1 MKGVQSVPFHL
12 RHGHSLSVFHL
23 YRPLTILPQPLRIF
37 HYVAG
42 INFAEPALDDCEG
55 VTMILTR
62 LKQKTLLHHERL
74 EKRLDLFHS
83 VKSFEDYR
91 RLLGKFL
98 GFYEPAEEV
107 LEATFNWSAINLDF
121 TSRKKTPLLMRDLH
135 SLGIED
141 TLLLPRCKTLP
152 KFDTMAH
159 AFGCLYV
166 FESATLGWGIVL
178 KHLSRTL
185 GVTRDDGGSFFNS
198 YGDRVVAMWHDFA
211 QQLRAYAS
219 RPDIEDAVIIA
230 AVNSLIQ
237 LDQWMASSPAAV
249 TPTERVK
256 ESPADEKAPRRPRQ
270 NVLRLL

>member
-1 MKGVQSVPFHL
+1 
-12 RHGHSLSVFHL
+12 
-23 YRPLTILPQPLRIF
+23 
-37 HYVAG
+37 
-42 INFAEPALDDCEG
+42 
-55 VTMILTR
+55 MILRR

-74 EKRLDLFHS
+74 EKRLDLYHG
-83 VKSFEDYR
+83 VKTFDDYR

-107 LEATFNWSAINLDF
+107 LEATFNWSAINFDF

-152 KFDTMAH
+152 ALDTLAQ

-219 RPDIEDAVIIA
+219 RPDLEEAVIRS
-230 AVNSLIQ
+230 AVNTLVHI
-237 LDQWMASSPAAV
+237 DQWMASGPAAV
-249 TPTERVK
+249 A
-256 ESPADEKAPRRPRQ
+256 PAEQVEAAPDDEKVSRLQRKD
-270 NVLRLL
+270 VFRLL

>member
-1 MKGVQSVPFHL
+1 V
-12 RHGHSLSVFHL
+12 
-23 YRPLTILPQPLRIF
+23 
-37 HYVAG
+37 
-42 INFAEPALDDCEG
+42 
-55 VTMILTR
+55 
-62 LKQKTLLHHERL
+62 KTF
-74 EKRLDLFHS
+74 D
-83 VKSFEDYR
+83 DYR

-107 LEATFNWSAINLDF
+107 LDATFKWSAINFDF
-121 TSRKKTPLLMRDLH
+121 TSRRKTPLLMRDLH
-135 SLGIED
+135 ALGIED

-152 KFDTMAH
+152 GLDTMAQ

-185 GVTRDDGGSFFNS
+185 GVTRDDRGSFFNS

-219 RPDIEDAVIIA
+219 RPDIEDAVVIA
-230 AVNSLIQ
+230 AVNSMIH

-249 TPTERVK
+249 GPTERV
-256 ESPADEKAPRRPRQ
+256 EAAPADEKALRRPRHG
-270 NVLRLL
+270 VLRLI

>member
-1 MKGVQSVPFHL
+1 
-12 RHGHSLSVFHL
+12 
-23 YRPLTILPQPLRIF
+23 
-37 HYVAG
+37 
-42 INFAEPALDDCEG
+42 
-55 VTMILTR
+55 MILTR

-74 EKRLDLFHS
+74 EKRLDLFHG
-83 VKSFEDYR
+83 VRTYDDYR

-107 LEATFNWSAINLDF
+107 LEAAFNWTAINFDF
-121 TSRKKTPLLMRDLH
+121 TSRKKTPLLLRDLH

-152 KFDTMAH
+152 ALDTLAQ

-185 GVTRDDGGSFFNS
+185 GVTREDGGSFFNS

-219 RPDIEDAVIIA
+219 RPDLEEAVIIA
-230 AVNSLIQ
+230 AVNTLVHME
-237 LDQWMASSPAAV
+237 QWMTGSPGAV
-249 TPTERVK
+249 APTEQV
-256 ESPADEKAPRRPRQ
+256 EASPADEKATRLPRRD
-270 NVLRLL
+270 VLRLL

>member
-1 MKGVQSVPFHL
+1 MKGVPSVL
-12 RHGHSLSVFHL
+12 CRARYGHTLSVFHL
-23 YRPLTILPQPLRIF
+23 CRPLTILPQPPHLF
-37 HYVAG
+37 HYVVG
-42 INFAEPALDDCEG
+42 INVAVPALDDCEG
-55 VTMILTR
+55 VTMTKILTR

-74 EKRLDLFHS
+74 EKRLDLFHG
-83 VKSFEDYR
+83 VKTFDDYR

-98 GFYEPAEEV
+98 GFYEPAEEA
-107 LEATFNWSAINLDF
+107 LEATFNCSGINFDF
-121 TSRKKTPLLMRDLH
+121 MSRKKTPLLMRDLH

-152 KFDTMAH
+152 GLDTMAQ

-230 AVNSLIQ
+230 AVNSLIH
-237 LDQWMASSPAAV
+237 LDQWMASNPAAV
-249 TPTERVK
+249 APTERV
-256 ESPADEKAPRRPRQ
+256 EATDEKMPRRPRQ
-270 NVLRLL
+270 DVLRLL

>member
-1 MKGVQSVPFHL
+1 
-12 RHGHSLSVFHL
+12 
-23 YRPLTILPQPLRIF
+23 
-37 HYVAG
+37 
-42 INFAEPALDDCEG
+42 
-55 VTMILTR
+55 MILRR
-62 LKQKTLLHHERL
+62 LKQKTFFHHERL
-74 EKRLDLFHS
+74 EKRLDLYHG
-83 VKSFEDYR
+83 VKTFDDYR

-107 LEATFNWSAINLDF
+107 LEATFNWTAINFDF

-152 KFDTMAH
+152 ALDTLAQ

-185 GVTRDDGGSFFNS
+185 GVTKDDGGSFFNS
-198 YGDRVVAMWHDFA
+198 YGDRVVSMWHDFA

-219 RPDIEDAVIIA
+219 RPDLEDAVIRA
-230 AVNSLIQ
+230 AVNTLVHM
-237 LDQWMASSPAAV
+237 DEWMASGPAAV
-249 TPTERVK
+249 APAEQV
-256 ESPADEKAPRRPRQ
+256 EAPQADEKVVRLQRQ
-270 NVLRLL
+270 DVFRLL

>member
-1 MKGVQSVPFHL
+1 
-12 RHGHSLSVFHL
+12 
-23 YRPLTILPQPLRIF
+23 
-37 HYVAG
+37 
-42 INFAEPALDDCEG
+42 
-55 VTMILTR
+55 MILRR

-74 EKRLDLFHS
+74 EKRLDLYHG
-83 VKSFEDYR
+83 VKTFDDYR

-107 LEATFNWSAINLDF
+107 LEATFNWGAINFDF

-152 KFDTMAH
+152 ALDTLAQ

-211 QQLRAYAS
+211 QQLRAYSS
-219 RPDIEDAVIIA
+219 RPDLEEAVIRS
-230 AVNSLIQ
+230 AVNTLVHM
-237 LDQWMASSPAAV
+237 DQWMASGPAAIA
-249 TPTERVK
+249 
-256 ESPADEKAPRRPRQ
+256 PAVQVEAAPDDEKVSRLQRQ
-270 NVLRLL
+270 DVIRLL

>member
-1 MKGVQSVPFHL
+1 
-12 RHGHSLSVFHL
+12 
-23 YRPLTILPQPLRIF
+23 
-37 HYVAG
+37 
-42 INFAEPALDDCEG
+42 
-55 VTMILTR
+55 MILTR

-74 EKRLDLFHS
+74 EKRLDLFHG
-83 VKSFEDYR
+83 VHSFDDYR

-107 LEATFNWSAINLDF
+107 LEAKFNWAAINFDF
-121 TSRKKTPLLMRDLH
+121 TSRKKTPLLLRDLH
-135 SLGIED
+135 LLGIED

-152 KFDTMAH
+152 ALDTMAQ

-185 GVTRDDGGSFFNS
+185 GVTREGGGSFFNS

-219 RPDIEDAVIIA
+219 RPDLEDAVIIA
-230 AVNSLIQ
+230 AVSALVHM
-237 LDQWMASSPAAV
+237 DQWMIDSPAAV
-249 TPTERVK
+249 TPAEQV
-256 ESPADEKAPRRPRQ
+256 EAAPADEKAPRHQRRD
-270 NVLRLL
+270 VLRLL

>member
-1 MKGVQSVPFHL
+1 
-12 RHGHSLSVFHL
+12 
-23 YRPLTILPQPLRIF
+23 
-37 HYVAG
+37 
-42 INFAEPALDDCEG
+42 
-55 VTMILTR
+55 MILTR

-74 EKRLDLFHS
+74 EKRLDLFHG
-83 VKSFEDYR
+83 VHTFDDYR

-107 LEATFNWSAINLDF
+107 LEATFNWTAINFDF
-121 TSRKKTPLLMRDLH
+121 TSRKKTPLLLRDLH

-152 KFDTMAH
+152 ALDTLAQ

-185 GVTRDDGGSFFNS
+185 GVTREDGGSFFNS

-219 RPDIEDAVIIA
+219 RPDLEDAVIIA
-230 AVNSLIQ
+230 AVNTLVHME
-237 LDQWMASSPAAV
+237 QWMTGSPGAV
-249 TPTERVK
+249 APTEQV
-256 ESPADEKAPRRPRQ
+256 EASPADEKATRLPRRD
-270 NVLRLL
+270 VLRLL

>member
-1 MKGVQSVPFHL
+1 
-12 RHGHSLSVFHL
+12 
-23 YRPLTILPQPLRIF
+23 
-37 HYVAG
+37 
-42 INFAEPALDDCEG
+42 
-55 VTMILTR
+55 MILTR

-83 VKSFEDYR
+83 MKTFDDYR

-107 LEATFNWSAINLDF
+107 LEATFNWSAINFDF

-152 KFDTMAH
+152 GLDTMAQ

-166 FESATLGWGIVL
+166 FESATLGWGIAL

-230 AVNSLIQ
+230 AVNSIIQ
-237 LDQWMASSPAAV
+237 LDQWMASNPAAV
-249 TPTERVK
+249 APTERV
-256 ESPADEKAPRRPRQ
+256 EAAPTDEKSPRRPRQ
-270 NVLRLL
+270 DVLRLV

>member
-1 MKGVQSVPFHL
+1 
-12 RHGHSLSVFHL
+12 
-23 YRPLTILPQPLRIF
+23 
-37 HYVAG
+37 
-42 INFAEPALDDCEG
+42 
-55 VTMILTR
+55 MILTR

-83 VKSFEDYR
+83 VKTFDDYR
-91 RLLGKFL
+91 LLLGKFL

-107 LEATFNWSAINLDF
+107 LEATFNWSAINFDF

-152 KFDTMAH
+152 GFDTMAQ

-166 FESATLGWGIVL
+166 FESATLGWGIVM

-185 GVTRDDGGSFFNS
+185 GVTRDDGGLFFNS

-211 QQLRAYAS
+211 QQLRTYAS
-219 RPDIEDAVIIA
+219 RPDIEDAIVIA
-230 AVNSLIQ
+230 AVNSLVH

-249 TPTERVK
+249 GPTERV
-256 ESPADEKAPRRPRQ
+256 EAAPADEKALRRPRHG
-270 NVLRLL
+270 VLRLI

>member
-1 MKGVQSVPFHL
+1 MP
-12 RHGHSLSVFHL
+12 VFHL
-23 YRPLTILPQPLRIF
+23 YRPLTILPQPLRLF

-42 INFAEPALDDCEG
+42 INFATPALDDCEG

-83 VKSFEDYR
+83 VKTFDDYR
-91 RLLGKFL
+91 LLLGKFL

-107 LEATFNWSAINLDF
+107 LEATFNWSAINFDF

-152 KFDTMAH
+152 GFDTMAQ

-166 FESATLGWGIVL
+166 FESATLGWGIVM

-185 GVTRDDGGSFFNS
+185 GVTRDDGGLFFNS

-211 QQLRAYAS
+211 QQLRTYAS
-219 RPDIEDAVIIA
+219 RPDIEDAIVIA
-230 AVNSLIQ
+230 AVNSLVH

-249 TPTERVK
+249 GPTERIEAV
-256 ESPADEKAPRRPRQ
+256 SADDKAPRRSRQ
-270 NVLRLL
+270 DVLRLL

>member
-1 MKGVQSVPFHL
+1 
-12 RHGHSLSVFHL
+12 
-23 YRPLTILPQPLRIF
+23 
-37 HYVAG
+37 
-42 INFAEPALDDCEG
+42 
-55 VTMILTR
+55 MILRR

-74 EKRLDLFHS
+74 EKRLDLYHG
-83 VKSFEDYR
+83 VKTFDDYR

-107 LEATFNWSAINLDF
+107 LEATFNWGAINFDF

-152 KFDTMAH
+152 ALDTLAQ

-219 RPDIEDAVIIA
+219 RPDLEEAVIRS
-230 AVNSLIQ
+230 AVNTLVHI
-237 LDQWMASSPAAV
+237 DQWMASGPAAV
-249 TPTERVK
+249 A
-256 ESPADEKAPRRPRQ
+256 PAEQVEAAPDDEKVSRLQRKD
-270 NVLRLL
+270 VFRLL